1 MAKPLFESF
10 YCPTSAR
17 LARWFPWH
25 VLLKQRPC
33 PLIPRF
39 SSIRAWVTQPYPL
52 VCFFNQRRVPNGHGE
67 GPWYS
72 TSYKETKALLLS
84 FNLKRV
90 RPSPRVPTPKAP
102 DFRCFGPSTMLGSD
116 LRGRWMPSSVTE
128 EDVLKLREARFLTSE
143 ISHRL
148 PAQG

>member
-25 VLLKQRPC
+25 VLSKQRSC
-33 PLIPRF
+33 PLIPGF

-52 VCFFNQRRVPNGHGE
+52 VCFLDQRRVPNGHRE

-72 TSYKETKALLLS
+72 TSYKETRALLLFS
-84 FNLKRV
+84 NPKTSSPVASSSNTLGSRFQALRAFDNVRF
-90 RPSPRVPTPKAP
+90 RPSRPMDA
-102 DFRCFGPSTMLGSD
+102 L
-116 LRGRWMPSSVTE
+116 LRHGGGRAKVE
-128 EDVLKLREARFLTSE
+128 RGQVLDR
-143 ISHRL
+143 
-148 PAQG
+148 

>member
-1 MAKPLFESF
+1 MSLFESF

-17 LARWFPWH
+17 LARRFPWH
-25 VLLKQRPC
+25 VLSKQRLC
-33 PLIPRF
+33 PLIPGF

-52 VCFFNQRRVPNGHGE
+52 VRFLDQRRVPNGHGE

-72 TSYKETKALLLS
+72 TSYKETRALLLS

-102 DFRCFGPSTMLGSD
+102 DFRRFGPSTMSGSD

-128 EDVLKLREARFLTSE
+128 EDVLKLREARFLTGE